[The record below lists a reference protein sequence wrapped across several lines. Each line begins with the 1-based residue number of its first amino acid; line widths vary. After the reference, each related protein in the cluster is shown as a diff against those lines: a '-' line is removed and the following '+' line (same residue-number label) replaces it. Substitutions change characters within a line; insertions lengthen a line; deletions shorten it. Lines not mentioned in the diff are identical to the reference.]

1 MLKLVL
7 KEKLAVP
14 LELSVLRADIL
25 SNCSSACKI
34 SELPVYYGN
43 SNAEIGDFFDV
54 TGDVDSNIV
63 IEGDLSKA
71 KRIGEGMEYGNITIY
86 GNVGMHLGE
95 KMKGGKII
103 VNGNVSDWMGS
114 NMSGGIIVVNGNV
127 GNFACSS
134 YWGEKEGVNGGVIF
148 IDGSVGDDLG
158 RRMRRG
164 TIFVTENS
172 GDFTGGEVI
181 AGTIFILGSV
191 GKSLGAGMKRGSII
205 LSKLPELLPSFY
217 YSGKFKPLFL
227 SVYFKYFERE
237 FSFKVPKKLKKAVF
251 ERYMGDFL
259 AVGKGEILVCL
270 T

>member
-7 KEKLAVP
+7 KEKLDVP

-25 SNCSSACKI
+25 SNCSSAHKI
-34 SELPVYYGN
+34 SELPAYYGN
-43 SNAEIGDFFDV
+43 TNAEVGDFFDV
-54 TGDVDSNIV
+54 TGDVELNIV

-114 NMSGGIIVVNGNV
+114 SMSGGIILVNGNV
-127 GNFACSS
+127 GNFTCSS
-134 YWGEKEGVNGGVIF
+134 YWGEKEGMNGGVVF
-148 IDGSVGDDLG
+148 VNGSVGDDLG

-164 TIFVTENS
+164 NIFVTENS
-172 GDFTGGEVI
+172 GDFTGVEVI
-181 AGTIFILGSV
+181 AGTIFVLGSV
-191 GKSLGAGMKRGSII
+191 GESLGAGMKRGSII
-205 LSKLPELLPSFY
+205 LSRLPELLPSFY

-227 SVYFKYFERE
+227 SVYFKYFEGE
-237 FSFKVPKKLKKAVF
+237 FSFKVPKNLKEGVF

-259 AVGKGEILVCL
+259 EVGKGEILVCSI
-270 T
+270 